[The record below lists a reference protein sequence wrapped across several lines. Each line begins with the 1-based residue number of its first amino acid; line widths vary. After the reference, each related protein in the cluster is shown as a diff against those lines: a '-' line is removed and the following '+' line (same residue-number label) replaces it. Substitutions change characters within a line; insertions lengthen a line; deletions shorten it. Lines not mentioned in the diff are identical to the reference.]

1 MCLLILLCDITCP
14 SLLSPSP
21 PFHTTASTT
30 RISLRK
36 GKAEQRLAK
45 IVQSPCMPEAEAS
58 YVVTNEGINEY
69 KD

>member
-1 MCLLILLCDITCP
+1 MCSLPLPLLE
-14 SLLSPSP
+14 
-21 PFHTTASTT
+21 ASTT